1 MTYPNTRL
9 LINGSWVD
17 AKDKKTLAVINPAN
31 GDEIGRVAYAG
42 KYDLDKALLA
52 AQSGFEVWS
61 KYTAVERS
69 RIMRKAASRLREQ
82 ADQISLILTQEQGKP
97 LAEAKVELMAAVDV
111 IVWMAVESMRIYG
124 RIIPSR
130 NLLARQMV
138 TKEPVGPVA
147 AFTPWNFPVTQV
159 VRKLSAALATGC
171 SIIIKASEETPAS
184 PAALVQA
191 FLDAGIPNGVIGLV
205 YGDPAEIS
213 NYLIT
218 DPIIRKVSFT
228 GSTAV
233 GKQLASLAGSHMKRV
248 TMELGGHAPVI
259 ICDDADIDLAVKAMV
274 GAKFRNAGQV
284 CISPSRFYVQ
294 KSVSERYV
302 EAFTNAVAAIN
313 VGDGLKESTK
323 MGPLA
328 NTRRLEGVQ
337 SLVNDALTKGGNIL
351 TGGNRIGSKG
361 NFFEPTV
368 INNISI
374 DARLMNEEPFGPV
387 AAFQTFEKLDDVI
400 REANRLPFG
409 LSSYAFTR
417 SLKNSHQ
424 LAQNLK
430 VGMLWVN
437 QGATPYPEI
446 PFGGVNDSGYGSEGG
461 FEALEAYLIT
471 KSISIMNV

>member
-1 MTYPNTRL
+1 MSYPNTRL

-42 KYDLDKALLA
+42 KSDLDEALLA
-52 AQSGFEVWS
+52 AQLGFEVWS
-61 KYTAVERS
+61 KYTAIERS
-69 RIMRKAASRLREQ
+69 KIMRKAASRLREQ
-82 ADQISLILTQEQGKP
+82 ADQIALILTQEQGKP

-111 IVWMAVESMRIYG
+111 IEWMADESVRIYG

-130 NLLARQMV
+130 NLLASQMV
-138 TKEPVGPVA
+138 IKEPVGPVA

-171 SIIIKASEETPAS
+171 SIIIKAPEETPAS

-213 NYLIT
+213 NYLIAH
-218 DPIIRKVSFT
+218 PVIRKVSFT
-228 GSTAV
+228 GSTIV
-233 GKQLASLAGSHMKRV
+233 GKQLASLAGKHMKRV

-294 KSVSERYV
+294 KSISERYIEV
-302 EAFTNAVAAIN
+302 FTNAVSAIS
-313 VGDGLKESTK
+313 VGDGLNDATK

-328 NTRRLEGVQ
+328 NTRRLDGIQ
-337 SLVNDALTKGGNIL
+337 SLVKDALAKGGNIL
-351 TGGNRIGSKG
+351 AGGNRIGSKG

-368 INNISI
+368 INNLSI
-374 DARLMNEEPFGPV
+374 ETRLMNEEPFGPV

-409 LSSYAFTR
+409 LSSYAFT
-417 SLKNSHQ
+417 STLKNAHQ

-437 QGATPYPEI
+437 QAAAAFPEI

-461 FEALEAYLIT
+461 FEALEAYLTT
-471 KSISIMNV
+471 KTVSIMNV